1 MDTNLNRAVGVEL
14 KAMRDEANMTQDAIA
29 KKLGKPQSYVSKLE
43 SGERSLRL
51 PEISD
56 YADALNIQLGDFMLR
71 VDVCIKDYRRLK
83 TSTQPFNIHFKC
95 SDVCY
100 FIKTPVGAFFKNL
113 KCMLFP
119 DPTAHTR

>member
-14 KAMRDEANMTQDAIA
+14 KAMRGEAHMTQDAIA

-56 YADALNIQLGDFMLR
+56 YADALNMQLGDFMLR

-83 TSTQPFNIHFKC
+83 KGPL
-95 SDVCY
+95 
-100 FIKTPVGAFFKNL
+100 A
-113 KCMLFP
+113 
-119 DPTAHTR
+119 

>member
-14 KAMRDEANMTQDAIA
+14 KAMRSEANMTQDAIA

-56 YADALNIQLGDFMLR
+56 YADALNIQLGDFM
-71 VDVCIKDYRRLK
+71 
-83 TSTQPFNIHFKC
+83 C
-95 SDVCY
+95 SNVCY

-119 DPTAHTR
+119 DPTVHTR

>member
-14 KAMRDEANMTQDAIA
+14 KAMRGEANMTQDAIA
-29 KKLGKPQSYVSKLE
+29 KKQSYVSKLE

-51 PEISD
+51 PDISD

-83 TSTQPFNIHFKC
+83 KGPL
-95 SDVCY
+95 
-100 FIKTPVGAFFKNL
+100 A
-113 KCMLFP
+113 
-119 DPTAHTR
+119 

>member
-1 MDTNLNRAVGVEL
+1 MKDKIHPTVYKAKITCACGFEVEAFST
-14 KAMRDEANMTQDAIA
+14 K
-29 KKLGKPQSYVSKLE
+29 
-43 SGERSLRL
+43 GENV
-51 PEISD
+51 
-56 YADALNIQLGDFMLR
+56 A
-71 VDVCIKDYRRLK
+71 
-83 TSTQPFNIHFKC
+83 QPFNIHFKC